1 MLLDRG
7 AGASYKERQGNTLFS
22 MALELLCQW
31 EVGGVQLLS
40 HAQYHQRST
49 DFPPGRHRDFTGFVA
64 LFLHNSKDASRV
76 VCVSIWWR
84 GRSWKLTL
92 H

>member
-31 EVGGVQLLS
+31 GGGSFCHMLSIIRGALIFLLEDTETALAS
-40 HAQYHQRST
+40 LLCFYTTLRMQAGWYVSVFGGEE
-49 DFPPGRHRDFTGFVA
+49 DPG
-64 LFLHNSKDASRV
+64 N
-76 VCVSIWWR
+76 
-84 GRSWKLTL
+84 
-92 H
+92 